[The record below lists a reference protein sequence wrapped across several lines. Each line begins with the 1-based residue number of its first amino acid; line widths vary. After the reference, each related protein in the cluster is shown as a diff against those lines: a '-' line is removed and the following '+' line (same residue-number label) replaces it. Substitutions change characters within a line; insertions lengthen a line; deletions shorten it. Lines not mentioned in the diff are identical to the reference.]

1 MLLQDSW
8 MQYWASTSLQHRFCY
23 AWHAALYSMAYS
35 VAICGTTSIV
45 PKSSPQPHA
54 CLTSTLLLPACLP
67 NFPAL
72 HKQVGSC
79 VLFGLFILFKV
90 LPGWLVN
97 LVISSYISLMGG
109 IAVHW
114 VLKPIANLLA
124 PARLSDKE
132 LRMTLCPKIPF
143 VLDEPLILQATI
155 PEILLWGPSLALA
168 AWYAYTKNWVANNY
182 MGLSFCL
189 LGIENIALGSPRN
202 AVILLCGLFVYD
214 IFWVFCTPVMVA
226 VAKNLEA
233 PIKLLFPRHPLW
245 NLPAVQQLSEKIFGA
260 AAAAATGSKTG
271 KPMFAMLGLGDI
283 VVPGFWVALMLRYDV
298 QHKMQT
304 TYFRTVFMA
313 YTVGLGT
320 TIWMMN
326 YFQAAQ
332 PALLYIVPAIL
343 LAVLFHAAVRGEVV
357 KLWNWH
363 EEPEQ
368 AAQQEAAAAEG
379 KKAQ

>member
-1 MLLQDSW
+1 MFRL
-8 MQYWASTSLQHRFCY
+8 
-23 AWHAALYSMAYS
+23 
-35 VAICGTTSIV
+35 
-45 PKSSPQPHA
+45 
-54 CLTSTLLLPACLP
+54 
-67 NFPAL
+67 
-72 HKQVGSC
+72 QVGSC
-79 VLFGLFILFKV
+79 VLFGLFVLFKF

-114 VLKPIANLLA
+114 VLKPLANLAA
-124 PARLSDKE
+124 PARLTEKE
-132 LRMTLCPKIPF
+132 VVIRLLPKIPH
-143 VLDEPLILQATI
+143 VLDEPVILQATL
-155 PEILLWGPSLALA
+155 PELLLWIPCLGLA
-168 AWYAYTKNWVANNY
+168 AVYAYTKNWVANNY

-189 LGIENIALGSPRN
+189 IGIESIALGSPRN

-245 NLPAVQQLSEKIFGA
+245 NIPVIQQLSEKIFGA
-260 AAAAATGSKTG
+260 AAAAAAQSGTTG
-271 KPMFAMLGLGDI
+271 KRMFAMLGLGDI

-298 QHKMQT
+298 EHKMQT
-304 TYFRTVFMA
+304 SYFRTVFVA
-313 YTVGLGT
+313 YSAGLGT

-326 YFQAAQ
+326 YFNAAQ

-343 LAVLFHAAVRGEVV
+343 LAVFGHAAIRGEVT

-363 EEPEQ
+363 EEEEAQPKKGEKDQQ
-368 AAQQEAAAAEG
+368 AVAVVDKKQQ
-379 KKAQ
+379 

>member
-1 MLLQDSW
+1 M
-8 MQYWASTSLQHRFCY
+8 
-23 AWHAALYSMAYS
+23 
-35 VAICGTTSIV
+35 
-45 PKSSPQPHA
+45 
-54 CLTSTLLLPACLP
+54 
-67 NFPAL
+67 
-72 HKQVGSC
+72 
-79 VLFGLFILFKV
+79 LFGLFVLFKV

-114 VLKPIANLLA
+114 VMKPIANLLA
-124 PARLSDKE
+124 PARYSEKE
-132 LRMTLCPKIPF
+132 LHITLCPKIPF
-143 VLDEPLILQATI
+143 ILDEPLYLDATF
-155 PEILLWGPSLALA
+155 PELLLWIPSLALA
-168 AWYAYTKNWVANNY
+168 VWYGFTKNWVANNY

-214 IFWVFCTPVMVA
+214 VFWVFCTPVMVA
-226 VAKNLEA
+226 VAKNLDA

-245 NLPAVQQLSEKIFGA
+245 NIPVIQQISEQIFGA
-260 AAAAATGSKTG
+260 AAAAASSKSG

-304 TYFRTVFMA
+304 NYFRTVFVA
-313 YTVGLGT
+313 YTAGLGT

-326 YFQAAQ
+326 YFNAAQ

-343 LAVLFHAAVRGEVV
+343 LAVFGHAALRGEVK
-357 KLWNWH
+357 KLWDWH
-363 EEPEQ
+363 EEPE
-368 AAQQEAAAAEG
+368 AAAKQEMA
-379 KKAQ
+379 KKEQ

>member
-1 MLLQDSW
+1 VLPSLNAHALLI
-8 MQYWASTSLQHRFCY
+8 HR
-23 AWHAALYSMAYS
+23 LRS
-35 VAICGTTSIV
+35 
-45 PKSSPQPHA
+45 
-54 CLTSTLLLPACLP
+54 LLL
-67 NFPAL
+67 
-72 HKQVGSC
+72 QVGSC
-79 VLFGLFILFKV
+79 VLFGLFVLFKL

-109 IAVHW
+109 IAFHW
-114 VLKPIANLLA
+114 VLKPIANMLF
-124 PARLSDKE
+124 PARFSEKE
-132 LRMTLCPKIPF
+132 MHITLCPKLPYI
-143 VLDEPLILQATI
+143 LDEPLILDTTL
-155 PEILLWGPSLALA
+155 PELLLWGPSIALA
-168 AWYAYTKNWVANNY
+168 VWYGFTKNWVANNY

-245 NLPAVQQLSEKIFGA
+245 NIPVIQQLSEKFLGA
-260 AAAAATGSKTG
+260 AAAATSKTG

-298 QHKMQT
+298 QHKMET
-304 TYFRTVFMA
+304 SYFRTVFVA

-326 YFQAAQ
+326 YFKAAQ

-343 LAVLFHAAVRGEVV
+343 LAVFGHAAIRGEVK
-357 KLWNWH
+357 KLWDWH
-363 EEPEQ
+363 EEPEEA
-368 AAQQEAAAAEG
+368 AAQQEAEA

>member
-1 MLLQDSW
+1 
-8 MQYWASTSLQHRFCY
+8 
-23 AWHAALYSMAYS
+23 
-35 VAICGTTSIV
+35 
-45 PKSSPQPHA
+45 
-54 CLTSTLLLPACLP
+54 
-67 NFPAL
+67 
-72 HKQVGSC
+72 
-79 VLFGLFILFKV
+79 VLFGLFVLFKV

-114 VLKPIANLLA
+114 VMKPIANLLA
-124 PARLSDKE
+124 PRSLSKDEMHIK
-132 LRMTLCPKIPF
+132 LMPKIPF
-143 VLDEPLILQATI
+143 LLDEPLILQATI
-155 PEILLWGPSLALA
+155 PELLLWVPSLALA
-168 AWYAYTKNWVANNY
+168 VWYGYSKNWVANNY

-245 NLPAVQQLSEKIFGA
+245 NIPIVQQLSEKIFGA
-260 AAAAATGSKTG
+260 AAAAASSKSG

-298 QHKMQT
+298 QHKMET
-304 TYFRTVFMA
+304 SYFRTVFVA

-320 TIWMMN
+320 TIVSMN
-326 YFQAAQ
+326 YFNAAQ

-343 LAVLFHAAVRGEVV
+343 LAVFAHAAVRGELK
-357 KLWNWH
+357 KLWDWH

-368 AAQQEAAAAEG
+368 AAQQEAAAKA
-379 KKAQ
+379 KKAS